1 LFSYRD
7 DEESPKDGTATPS
20 ISPVIIDEPAE
31 PDVAPRVTRASV
43 KKIPQ
48 TRSLKRSK
56 KAKEVDVSLEAHA
69 SMVSPNDVSSFPLVV
84 FFLYT
89 CALTRLFSQALLK
102 KFVALGTECAGYLKV
117 AKASEGTFN
126 IQSLF
131 FLCCVS

>member
-7 DEESPKDGTATPS
+7 DEESQKDGTAAPS
-20 ISPVIIDEPAE
+20 ISPAIVDEPAE

-69 SMVSPNDVSSFPLVV
+69 STVSPDDVSSFPLVV
-84 FFLYT
+84 FLFIQLCSYTPFLPG
-89 CALTRLFSQALLK
+89 LIEEIRRI
-102 KFVALGTECAGYLKV
+102 GH
-117 AKASEGTFN
+117 
-126 IQSLF
+126 
-131 FLCCVS
+131 